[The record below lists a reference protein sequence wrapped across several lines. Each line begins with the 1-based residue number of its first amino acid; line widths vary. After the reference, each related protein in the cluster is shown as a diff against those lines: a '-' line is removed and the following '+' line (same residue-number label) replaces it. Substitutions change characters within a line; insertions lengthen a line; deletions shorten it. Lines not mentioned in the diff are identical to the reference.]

1 MKDFSHVGNSENRIE
16 GFSMQAVNVRF
27 SRNVGVNADCF
38 CFMELWAFLI
48 SFLSLILEALA
59 RISETLA
66 VRSTPMRCR
75 HSELFIRV
83 SI

>member
-1 MKDFSHVGNSENRIE
+1 MKDVSHVGNSENRIE

-27 SRNVGVNADCF
+27 TRNVGVNADSVF
-38 CFMELWAFLI
+38 VSWNSGLYLPAFRI

-59 RISETLA
+59 
-66 VRSTPMRCR
+66 VQSTPTRCR